1 MTATRYTILL
11 LACAT
16 LGTIAKPINA
26 YDTAST
32 SASIAPA
39 ATPMPTE
46 SSAGVDLFDS
56 ETVQLTEQT
65 LINTNAYTNTTDVLA
80 LFGFE
85 NGTDSQATKLYRRG
99 GVCKTFPGDW
109 NYPKSLIW
117 SVFDLLLGG
126 ALIKTTPIAAPCYE
140 SSGVYNEAK
149 CADISNRFTTAD
161 LQ

>member
-1 MTATRYTILL
+1 MTAPRYTTLL

-16 LGTIAKPINA
+16 VGTVAKPINA
-26 YDTAST
+26 YDAASA

-39 ATPMPTE
+39 ATTVPTE

-65 LINTNAYTNTTDVLA
+65 LISANAQTNVTDVLA
-80 LFGFE
+80 LVGFE
-85 NGTDSQATKLYRRG
+85 NDTDSEATELSRRS
-99 GVCKTFPGDW
+99 GVCKTFPGDL

-140 SSGVYNEAK
+140 SSGVYDEAK
-149 CADISNRFTTAD
+149 CADVLNRFTTAN